1 MLAMDDREALECGGF
16 DAALQRLPPISMFKL
31 NTIAFMN
38 PGARSQETP
47 MRRANAE
54 CPHSPVAS
62 VWSAA

>member
-1 MLAMDDREALECGGF
+1 MLAWMIAKLWSAL
-16 DAALQRLPPISMFKL
+16 ALTSLSMFKL

-54 CPHSPVAS
+54 YPHSPVA
-62 VWSAA
+62 

>member
-1 MLAMDDREALECGGF
+1 VDDREALECGVK
-16 DAALQRLPPISMFKL
+16 AKALQRLPPLSMFKL

-54 CPHSPVAS
+54 YPHSPVA
-62 VWSAA
+62 